1 MNIPLV
7 EEALDC
13 NIYVV
18 NLVETMLGSCCIN
31 LWEALMYKSH
41 YREKEQ
47 HWLLFDRNHYHVIT
61 NIRGFLAVRH
71 FCNLCFKCSDKKG
84 THERHQCKAKEG
96 PKDNGSTIKDIS
108 HYLRAEYCK
117 GSKAELSA
125 RLSQVVS
132 ARTAAKVTQQIKNPK
147 YIIYDFETD
156 THTDLHVPN
165 HCEVAILQV
174 DDTHVYAK
182 SLKQWKTFSGYGCDA
197 LFCDRLFH
205 EDNDGS
211 TVIAQR
217 SRLRR

>member
-1 MNIPLV
+1 MHKDNKPIKNFQRSGHRLKIAQQLCEQTPLTWDEEVCLMNIPLV

-96 PKDNGSTIKDIS
+96 PKDNGSMIKDIS

-125 RLSQVVS
+125 RLPQVVS
-132 ARTAAKVTQQIKNPK
+132 ARTAAKITQQSKNPK

-156 THTDLHVPN
+156 TH
-165 HCEVAILQV
+165 
-174 DDTHVYAK
+174 
-182 SLKQWKTFSGYGCDA
+182 
-197 LFCDRLFH
+197 
-205 EDNDGS
+205 
-211 TVIAQR
+211 R
-217 SRLRR
+217 SACS